1 MFFPPYRILGIHQWS
16 FLAVYD
22 VLSDCGRYNFSLK
35 LEIVFLSPVTL
46 FILTNAK

>member
-1 MFFPPYRILGIHQWS
+1 MFFPPYRIFGIHQWP

-22 VLSDCGRYNFSLK
+22 VLSDCGRYKFSLK
-35 LEIVFLSPVTL
+35 PKILFLSPVTL